1 MDERDRDYLE
11 AIAAN
16 ARMALGYAREQGHGW
31 LSDAK
36 TVDAIGKRL
45 EQVGELAKRV
55 SPHALVA
62 ISGVD
67 WRGAKGIREVL
78 VHAYGDLD
86 LSVLADV
93 VGSKLPG
100 LLAAVE
106 AALEAA
112 T

>member
-67 WRGAKGIREVL
+67 WRG
-78 VHAYGDLD
+78 
-86 LSVLADV
+86 
-93 VGSKLPG
+93 